1 MTSGKYVNS
10 GIRKNGDYSLRH
22 IAGKGN
28 SFPYLCTMAGIYIHI
43 PFCRKACTYC
53 NFHFSTNLDRKAE
66 FLSALLREI
75 DLRSSFLSDRKIDTI
90 YFGGGTPSVLNP
102 DELEAVFQKLDEYY
116 DLSHATEITLESNP
130 DDLDEIYIRQLAE
143 SRINRLSIGIQSF
156 NDRVL
161 KWMNRSH
168 ESAQA
173 HRAIEWSLKYGFEQ
187 LTIDLIY
194 GVPDRPTAEF
204 AAELGRINE
213 YGIPHFS
220 AYALTVEPKTLLAHR
235 IKKGLEKLPAE
246 EETVVQFEFLMN
258 WAPPSGYEQYE
269 ISNFARPGC
278 RAQHNSSY
286 WNGVPYLGLGPS
298 AHSFD
303 GKNRYWN
310 ISNNALYCRELLAG
324 TTPLEMEELTPL
336 DIFNEYIM
344 TGLRLAEGIHREKAV
359 NLLPGAA
366 KNFDQTSAK
375 MLRSGWIEIE
385 DGQHIKLTQKGKL
398 VADYVASEYMEVD

>member
-1 MTSGKYVNS
+1 
-10 GIRKNGDYSLRH
+10 
-22 IAGKGN
+22 
-28 SFPYLCTMAGIYIHI
+28 MAGIYIHI

-66 FLSALLREI
+66 FLSALWREI
-75 DLRSSFLSDRKIDTI
+75 DLRDSFLTDKKIDTV

-102 DELEAVFQKLDEYY
+102 GELEAVFQKLDEHY
-116 DLSHATEITLESNP
+116 DLSHAAEITLEANP
-130 DDLDEIYIRQLAE
+130 DDLDETYIRQLTD

-194 GVPDRPTAEF
+194 GVPGRPTAEF
-204 AAELGRINE
+204 AAELERINE

-235 IKKGLEKLPAE
+235 IKKGLEKPPAA
-246 EETVVQFEFLMN
+246 EETVDQFEFLMN
-258 WAPPSGYEQYE
+258 WAPSSGYEQYE
-269 ISNFARPGC
+269 ISNFARPGF

-310 ISNNALYCRELLAG
+310 ISNNALYCRELIAG
-324 TTPLEMEELTPL
+324 STSLEMEKLTPL
-336 DIFNEYIM
+336 NIFNEYIM
-344 TGLRLAEGIHREKAV
+344 TGLRLAEGIQREKAL

-366 KNFDQTSAK
+366 KNFDHTSAE
-375 MLRSGWIEIE
+375 MLRSGWIAIE